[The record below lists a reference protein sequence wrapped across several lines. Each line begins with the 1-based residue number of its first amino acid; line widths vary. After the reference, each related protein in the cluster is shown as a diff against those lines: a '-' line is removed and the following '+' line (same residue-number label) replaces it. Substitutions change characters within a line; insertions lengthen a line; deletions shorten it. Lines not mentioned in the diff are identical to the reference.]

1 MHIVFMCIPQCII
14 LYYSRAAIA
23 CKAGSQSFNHSNNN
37 NNNNNEYISRELNP
51 SVSNQPEDQ
60 GAVHVQ
66 LKLSKLHIQLKPSKQ
81 TSDVK
86 KQQQQQKNKQTNKQ
100 KPGKGARSK
109 YQVKN

>member
-23 CKAGSQSFNHSNNN
+23 CKAGSQSFNHSNN

-81 TSDVK
+81 RNQRRRKTR
-86 KQQQQQKNKQTNKQ
+86 NKSRGWA
-100 KPGKGARSK
+100 GKGARSK
-109 YQVKN
+109 YSVNN